1 MTYNTLVLSGGGVK
15 GFSILGVLQ
24 YMYDKHFLDSIT
36 TYSGASIGAM
46 ISYLLAIGCT
56 PTEILVYICTKK
68 INQKFNVNIL
78 NMIQGEGVSSF
89 MILQE
94 HLEKMTIEK
103 LGFFVTLKDVQDKFG
118 KRLIFSTYNL
128 DDDCVEYL
136 TPESHPDLP
145 CITALRM
152 SSNVPLLFDK
162 FKYMNKYYV
171 DGGIYDNFPIEVVDK
186 PENKIF
192 GVTVTKTSNKTNLN
206 DESLIEYILRLINIA
221 STQNSKYFIN
231 KMKDKHH
238 ILELDTEN
246 VSSFLS
252 LNIHSKQLLD
262 LFSSGYNQ
270 AKEYFSSI

>member
-1 MTYNTLVLSGGGVK
+1 MTYNTLVLSGGALK

-24 YMYDKHFLDSIT
+24 YAFDNHFLDNIT
-36 TYSGASIGAM
+36 TYSGTSIGA
-46 ISYLLAIGCT
+46 IICYLIAIGCT

-68 INQKFNVNIL
+68 INQKLNVNIL
-78 NMIQGEGVSSF
+78 NMIQGEGASSF
-89 MILQE
+89 MVIQE
-94 HLEKMTIEK
+94 HLEKITIEK
-103 LGFFVTLKDVQDKFG
+103 LGFFLTLKDMQDKFG
-118 KRLIFSTYNL
+118 KRMIFTTYNL
-128 DDDCVEYL
+128 DDDNVVYL

-152 SSNVPLLFDK
+152 SANVPLLFEK
-162 FKYMNKYYV
+162 FKYMNKHYV

-192 GVTVTKTSNKTNLN
+192 GVTVTRTSGNEVKA
-206 DESLIEYILRLINIA
+206 DETLIEYILKLINIA
-221 STQNSKYFIN
+221 SNQNSKYFIN

-238 ILELDTEN
+238 IMELDTEN
-246 VSSFLS
+246 IS
-252 LNIHSKQLLD
+252 LFILNLHSKQVLD